1 MRIIELNAVTGLA
14 TLANKI
20 AINMISYWA
29 RCARQLL
36 FSACRFFFAMSL
48 PWSLLL
54 MMSITGTLLLDFTG
68 GQQVG
73 YHLSFMRV
81 QVDMEVNR
89 VLLECIFAFNNSIAV
104 NANFYRNDE
113 LYNNLPQRRNFSQG
127 VVFIVDRQSEGDF
140 TCGESSGLVSD
151 PPQTI
156 VGE

>member
-1 MRIIELNAVTGLA
+1 
-14 TLANKI
+14 
-20 AINMISYWA
+20 
-29 RCARQLL
+29 
-36 FSACRFFFAMSL
+36 
-48 PWSLLL
+48 

-81 QVDMEVNR
+81 QVDMEVNH
-89 VLLECIFAFNNSIAV
+89 VLLKCIFAFNNSIAV

-113 LYNNLPQRRNFSQG
+113 LCNDLPRRRNVSGQG
-127 VVFIVDRQSEGDF
+127 VTFIVDRQSEGDF
-140 TCGESSGLVSD
+140 TCGESGLVSD